1 MPTTPEQIFIANVFT
16 YLDLFFT
23 IAFSCE
29 CVVKIVSFGFV
40 MDKGSYLR
48 DNWSQLDFFIVVVS
62 IVDAS
67 LVGTSLNLSFIKI
80 LRLMRTL
87 RPLRFISHN
96 VSMKLMVTALME
108 SVTGIFNVVIVI
120 FMVWLMFAI
129 LAITLKKGQLNM
141 CVSQPVPS
149 WELY

>member
-1 MPTTPEQIFIANVFT
+1 M
-16 YLDLFFT
+16 L
-23 IAFSCE
+23 
-29 CVVKIVSFGFV
+29 
-40 MDKGSYLR
+40 DKGCYLR
-48 DNWSQLDFFIVVVS
+48 DSWSQLDFFIVIVS
-62 IVDAS
+62 IIDAS

>member
-1 MPTTPEQIFIANVFT
+1 M
-16 YLDLFFT
+16 L
-23 IAFSCE
+23 
-29 CVVKIVSFGFV
+29 
-40 MDKGSYLR
+40 DKGCYLR
-48 DNWSQLDFFIVVVS
+48 DSWSQLDFFIVIVS
-62 IVDAS
+62 IIDAS

-129 LAITLKKGQLNM
+129 LAINLK
-141 CVSQPVPS
+141 
-149 WELY
+149 